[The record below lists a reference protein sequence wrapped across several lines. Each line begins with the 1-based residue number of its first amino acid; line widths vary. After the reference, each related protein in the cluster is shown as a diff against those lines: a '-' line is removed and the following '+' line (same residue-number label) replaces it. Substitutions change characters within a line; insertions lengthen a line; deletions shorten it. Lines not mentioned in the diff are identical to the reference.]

1 MDMKNIFKQFTRDRV
16 TTALEVVGFGCVSVG
31 IGMFSVPIAV
41 IVAGILLI
49 AAGVLSA

>member
-1 MDMKNIFKQFTRDRV
+1 MKNISKHFTRDRV

-49 AAGVLSA
+49 AVGVISA